1 MDELTK
7 LAIKYGTDKWGK
19 HSYTPMYHD
28 LFKPVRPI
36 IKKVLE
42 IGAGEGL
49 GLRMFRDYFPN
60 AMIYGGEI
68 EKERCFKEDRIEV
81 YECEQ
86 SKKKDLEKLLEKTGT
101 DIDLFIDDGSHE
113 PFDQMSTCINIISM
127 LTTDFIYFIED
138 VADDKLIERLGKE
151 IKIGKRKFYV
161 DEIKLGERYDDRV
174 IIIRPKIT
182 KRYDE

>member
-1 MDELTK
+1 MDK
-7 LAIKYGTDKWGK
+7 LSKLGLKYGTDKIGK
-19 HSYTPMYHD
+19 HNYLPYYHK
-28 LFKPVRPI
+28 LFKDKRESV
-36 IKKVLE
+36 KKVVE

-81 YECEQ
+81 YECDQ
-86 SKKKDLEKLLEKTGT
+86 SKKKDLENLLKKTGT
-101 DIDLFIDDGSHE
+101 DLDIVIDDGSHE
-113 PFDQMSTCINIISM
+113 PFDQMSTCINILTM

-151 IKIGKRKFYV
+151 IKIGKKRFYV

>member
-1 MDELTK
+1 MNDIKK
-7 LAIKYGTDKWGK
+7 LGLKYGTDKVTK
-19 HSYTPMYHD
+19 HNYDIVYHD
-28 LFKPVRPI
+28 LFKDKRET

-81 YECEQ
+81 YECDQ

-101 DIDLFIDDGSHE
+101 DLDIIIDDGSHE

-127 LTTDFIYFIED
+127 LTSDFIYVIED
-138 VADDKLIERLGKE
+138 VADDDLIKRLGQE
-151 IKIGKRKFYV
+151 IVIGKKKFYA

>member
-81 YECEQ
+81 YECDQ

-101 DIDLFIDDGSHE
+101 DLDIVIDDGSHE

-127 LTTDFIYFIED
+127 LTSDFIYVIED
-138 VADDKLIERLGKE
+138 VADDDLIKRLGQE
-151 IKIGKRKFYV
+151 IVIGKKKFYA

-174 IIIRPKIT
+174 IIIRPKLT